1 MMEEIWKPIDQFP
14 NYNVSN
20 LGNIKNIVTN
30 KSLKILCKEGY
41 CNISLK
47 YNELKKGF
55 KVHRLVALAFIENPE
70 NKSDVNHKDKNKINN
85 HISNLEWMTRSENNF
100 HRCKDVIITTNK
112 NKSIYRID
120 KNTDEILEVYNSI
133 ENAATW
139 AFNNKLTKNTH
150 NGRNAIGNCITG
162 LSTMSYGFKWIL
174 EPRVDCLEG
183 EIWKQVSNTIKTYW
197 VSNLGRFKNS
207 FGIIVINSKPTLSG
221 YRVVGIDNATYRLHR
236 VVAQTFIENPENK
249 EQVNHIDGNKTNN
262 AVNNLEWVTNQE
274 NQIHKFKTGLGNNF
288 TRKIGQYDLED
299 NLIKEFGSIVGAAK
313 ELNIGK
319 SGIWGVCKN
328 RYKQTG
334 GFIFKYLD

>member
-1 MMEEIWKPIDQFP
+1 MD
-14 NYNVSN
+14 
-20 LGNIKNIVTN
+20 L
-30 KSLKILCKEGY
+30 
-41 CNISLK
+41 
-47 YNELKKGF
+47 
-55 KVHRLVALAFIENPE
+55 
-70 NKSDVNHKDKNKINN
+70 
-85 HISNLEWMTRSENNF
+85 
-100 HRCKDVIITTNK
+100 
-112 NKSIYRID
+112 
-120 KNTDEILEVYNSI
+120 
-133 ENAATW
+133 
-139 AFNNKLTKNTH
+139 
-150 NGRNAIGNCITG
+150 NGSQNQC
-162 LSTMSYGFKWIL
+162 
-174 EPRVDCLEG
+174 VDCLEG